1 MRPATANMALVTR
14 WQSRC
19 KTRCFLRTS
28 STATA
33 APTIIK
39 PATMMVTMMAMMMM
53 MMMMI
58 TTTMPEAIIMVSAET
73 AEIFAE
79 MVAIKN

>member
-19 KTRCFLRTS
+19 ETSCFLRTS

-39 PATMMVTMMAMMMM
+39 PATMMVTMMA